1 MAIQDFRV
9 EWIRQRVCA
18 GFNMPE
24 RHYFDELLSRED
36 GEEEEKLLN
45 FLNYHSQEDFSI
57 CLLFFK
63 TMPEEEGEG
72 KCQTSE
78 MAWSLGENNYDY
90 LVFLPFLYI
99 LLHFRI
105 HK

>member
-1 MAIQDFRV
+1 MVNQDFRV

-18 GFNMPE
+18 GFNLPE

-36 GEEEEKLLN
+36 GEEEEKILN

-63 TMPEEEGEG
+63 TMPEEGIGEG
-72 KCQTSE
+72 KGKCQVNK
-78 MAWSLGENNYDY
+78 MAGPEGRKRAKGCCLT
-90 LVFLPFLYI
+90 I
-99 LLHFRI
+99 
-105 HK
+105 